1 MARLVPLFLLLAL
14 CASAQELP
22 NADLLEQPPRVAT
35 AAICPKTDDWST
47 PAEKSCYRTTPRYDE
62 TMAYISRIAKAASR
76 QVRVESFG
84 RTGQGRDLLAVI
96 VSKDD
101 VFDPAV
107 IHKAKRPVI
116 YIQNSIHAGEMD
128 GKDASLA
135 LLRDILISKS
145 QAALLDRAVL
155 VVVPIYNADGHENFG
170 TYNRINQNG
179 PEQIGWRTNATDRN
193 LNRDYMKA

>member
-35 AAICPKTDDWST
+35 ATTCPKVDDWST
-47 PAEKSCYRTTPRYDE
+47 PSEKSCYRTTPRYDE

-101 VFDPAV
+101 VFDPVA
-107 IHKAKRPVI
+107 IHKANRPVI

-128 GKDASLA
+128 GRML
-135 LLRDILISKS
+135 
-145 QAALLDRAVL
+145 
-155 VVVPIYNADGHENFG
+155 P
-170 TYNRINQNG
+170 
-179 PEQIGWRTNATDRN
+179 WRCCATC
-193 LNRDYMKA
+193 